1 MNKHKVRVKE
11 MIKRNGELSRDLF
24 LNEQDIR
31 NMVGKLTK
39 ETYKKHENDTQSVR
53 MWVAENINNVFFYQK
68 TNVEVDNGGYQ
79 SHNMP
84 FTIGIQIKW
93 Q

>member
-1 MNKHKVRVKE
+1 
-11 MIKRNGELSRDLF
+11 
-24 LNEQDIR
+24 
-31 NMVGKLTK
+31 MVGKLTK
-39 ETYKKHENDTQSVR
+39 EMYKNHENDTQSVP
-53 MWVAENINNVFFYQK
+53 MWVAENINNVVFYQK
-68 TNVEVDNGGYQ
+68 TNVEVDDGGYQ